1 MTIVSIIRKRLVG
14 WYPPDW
20 VLADLVAF
28 AQDTNRDALRAA
40 LLLHTARQDTLLYDF
55 VQQVVVPTWQGGMR
69 VLTSAD
75 VQCFLDG
82 AQETH
87 AEILRW
93 SHSTRQK
100 LASNVLTTLQDYGLL
115 TGDTRSTKYIV
126 GSKLIAVA
134 IVPAAVF
141 LHLVRLLQ
149 AEGVEDEQL
158 GVHPDWQ
165 LWLWG
170 MSWVRELAMAMVRER
185 SGESEQ
191 TEQQG
196 GSHEKT
202 IRP

>member
-1 MTIVSIIRKRLVG
+1 MPIEVNLQG
-14 WYPPDW
+14 
-20 VLADLVAF
+20 
-28 AQDTNRDALRAA
+28 
-40 LLLHTARQDTLLYDF
+40 LLLKTSQIQVNADAITGNGDLL
-55 VQQVVVPTWQGGMR
+55 G
-69 VLTSAD
+69 
-75 VQCFLDG
+75 
-82 AQETH
+82 
-87 AEILRW
+87 
-93 SHSTRQK
+93 
-100 LASNVLTTLQDYGLL
+100 NVLTTLQDYGLL